1 MKFLEFITTHGANVL
16 LNTEKIV
23 SVEKVLLQSGFTQH
37 TVFCRYQLIH
47 HIRTRI
53 QPYYTNNR
61 QGRPLMNEFDNFVN
75 EREKA
80 IKRSENH
87 IADLRKM
94 ETIEFMERPRLSE
107 IDRKIQTQIALAN
120 IKATLKMNLEI
131 EDKLKRVCSI
141 ANACVELIK

>member
-1 MKFLEFITTHGANVL
+1 
-16 LNTEKIV
+16 
-23 SVEKVLLQSGFTQH
+23 
-37 TVFCRYQLIH
+37 
-47 HIRTRI
+47 
-53 QPYYTNNR
+53 
-61 QGRPLMNEFDNFVN
+61 MNEFDNFVDDGQAKRPMTK
-75 EREKA
+75 EEEYKKALEKSHVHFA
-80 IKRSENH
+80 E
-87 IADLRKM
+87 LRKM